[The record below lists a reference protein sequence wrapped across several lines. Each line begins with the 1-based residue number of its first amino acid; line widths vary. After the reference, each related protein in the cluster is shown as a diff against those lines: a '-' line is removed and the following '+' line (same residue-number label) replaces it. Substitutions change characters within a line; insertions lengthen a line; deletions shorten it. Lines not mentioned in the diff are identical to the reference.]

1 MKVSVI
7 VPAFNEEKFIGACLE
22 SLQNQTVKAE
32 EIIVVDNNCTDKT
45 VEIASKYSVRIVKEP
60 RQGMT
65 YSRAKGFSS
74 AKSEILARCDA
85 DSVLPPNWIERI
97 EYNFTKRR
105 HIDAL
110 IGLNTVYDFPIKN
123 VRLINKASIYLI
135 KEIAGHYPLFG
146 SSMAMTK
153 KIWDEIKDDLCN
165 DNFEYHEDVDISVH
179 IHKLGGIIVYDPHFE
194 SQFSARRFKRDP
206 YEIFVDYPSRILKTI
221 RGHNVN

>member
-1 MKVSVI
+1 
-7 VPAFNEEKFIGACLE
+7 
-22 SLQNQTVKAE
+22 
-32 EIIVVDNNCTDKT
+32 
-45 VEIASKYSVRIVKEP
+45 
-60 RQGMT
+60 MT
-65 YSRAKGFSS
+65 YSRSKEFSS

-85 DSVLPPNWIERI
+85 DSVLPSNWIERI

-123 VRLINKASIYLI
+123 VKLINKASVYLI

-165 DNFEYHEDVDISVH
+165 DNFAVS
-179 IHKLGGIIVYDPHFE
+179 
-194 SQFSARRFKRDP
+194 
-206 YEIFVDYPSRILKTI
+206 
-221 RGHNVN
+221 

>member
-7 VPAFNEEKFIGACLE
+7 VPAFNEEKFIGACIE
-22 SLQNQTVKAE
+22 SLQNQTVKAD

-45 VEIASKYSVRIVKEP
+45 IEIASKYDVRVVKES

-123 VRLINKASIYLI
+123 VKLINKASVYLI

-153 KIWDEIKDDLCN
+153 KIWEEIKDDLCN

-179 IHKLGGIIVYDPHFE
+179 IHKLGGIIVFDPHFE

-206 YEIFVDYPSRILKTI
+206 YEIFVEYPARILKTI
-221 RGHNVN
+221 RGHKV

>member
-7 VPAFNEEKFIGACLE
+7 VPAFNEEKYIKACIE
-22 SLQNQTVKAE
+22 SLQNQTVKAA
-32 EIIVVDNNCTDKT
+32 EIIVVDNNCTDRT
-45 VEIASKYSVRIVKEP
+45 IEIASKFDVRIVQEP
-60 RQGMT
+60 KQGMT

-74 AKSEILARCDA
+74 GKSEILARCDA
-85 DSVLPPNWIERI
+85 DSQLPTNWIERI
-97 EYNFTKRR
+97 VYNFTKRR

-123 VRLINKASIYLI
+123 VKLINKASVYLI

-146 SSMAMTK
+146 SSMAIKK
-153 KIWDEIKDDLCN
+153 KIWDEIKDDLCD

-179 IHKLGGIIVYDPHFE
+179 IHKLGGIIVFDPHFE

-206 YEIFVDYPSRILKTI
+206 YEIFVEYPSRILKTI
-221 RGHNVN
+221 RGHKI

>member
-7 VPAFNEEKFIGACLE
+7 VPAFNEEKFIGACIE

-45 VEIASKYSVRIVKEP
+45 VEIASKFNVRIVKEP
-60 RQGMT
+60 KQGMT

-123 VRLINKASIYLI
+123 VKLINKASISLI

-179 IHKLGGIIVYDPHFE
+179 IHKLGGIIVFDPHFE

-206 YEIFVDYPSRILKTI
+206 YEIFVEYPARIFKTI
-221 RGHNVN
+221 RGHKV